1 MFNNGLIAN
10 DWLIGMKQ
18 ETLVIGMKNILSS
31 SFQLPITNY
40 QLPFTQYQ
48 LLI

>member
-1 MFNNGLIAN
+1 MFNNSLIAN
-10 DWLIGMKQ
+10 DWLIAMKQ

-40 QLPFTQYQ
+40 QLLNTNY
-48 LLI
+48 